1 MNIAGPVLD
10 IVQSKTA
17 SQLYIVGGKDVLIFN
32 SLFTDNKG
40 SAYIFD
46 QLDRRKLAKYFPS
59 DFFALSNSPLINI
72 QLTPPSKVKYPVSI
86 DFQIQAT

>member
-10 IVQSKTA
+10 ISQSKTA
-17 SQLYIVGGKDVLIFN
+17 SQLFIVGGKDVIILN

-46 QLDRRKLAKYFPS
+46 QLEKRILAKYFPAN
-59 DFFALSNSPLINI
+59 FFSLSNSPLINI
-72 QLTPPSKVKYPVSI
+72 QLTPPSKVKYPVNI
-86 DFQIQAT
+86 DFKI